1 MKVPADLSAERLIRE
16 YLARVAEAG
25 MHYLPMGRRG
35 AFVEGTRRRIE
46 REIGP
51 GGTGDAARVR
61 DALSRLGDPED
72 LVRAESARLDAERTN
87 RQPANEGAGGADA
100 ADATAPLAV
109 RPIKSRWRPGRE
121 ARTTRWQPS
130 AGQGD
135 AGPQNRPVG
144 QRGTP
149 GEGKR
154 KGRLGGLLLDRSGR
168 HGARPGEQAPQQGG
182 PPSPGATAGQA
193 PGGTADQAPG
203 DKAGQAPGD
212 MAGQAP
218 HGTAGQPPHGTA
230 GQAPHGT
237 AGQPPHGTAG
247 QPPARPAGQD
257 PRWFPWASEDAAPP
271 ASDRTVPLP
280 AGRGTNRPPGGQGT
294 QTPGGQGTQTPGG
307 ISARAPGGG
316 GTVPPQRE
324 PANWVTPAAADAS
337 RTGSAAP
344 SGGDTPAGGIPLPP
358 REVYTVRGTM
368 AALGSG
374 AARLAVDSA
383 RLARQ
388 YPLESAAVTLLAIG
402 GLILPFPYWLF
413 GGLLGGILSLRSRIW
428 NARDKWVAI
437 VGPAVVV
444 LVGTVLA
451 ALITS
456 GRGHAV
462 TAYPHAFHLYGGN
475 LLRAGNALCAVYL
488 ALQGRRGPQ
497 RRLPPWR
504 R

>member
-1 MKVPADLSAERLIRE
+1 MKVPADLSADRLIRE

-51 GGTGDAARVR
+51 DGIGDAARVR
-61 DALSRLGDPED
+61 DVLSRLGDPAD
-72 LVRAESARLDAERTN
+72 LVGAESARLDAERTE
-87 RQPANEGAGGADA
+87 RQPGNRGAGGAEPA
-100 ADATAPLAV
+100 GATAPLPV
-109 RPIKSRWRPGRE
+109 RPINSRWRPG
-121 ARTTRWQPS
+121 TRWQPS
-130 AGQGD
+130 GGQGD
-135 AGPQNRPVG
+135 TGPQNRPVG

-168 HGARPGEQAPQQGG
+168 RGAQPGEQAPQQGG
-182 PPSPGATAGQA
+182 PSSPAATVGQAPGGTAGQA
-193 PGGTADQAPG
+193 PGGTA
-203 DKAGQAPGD
+203 
-212 MAGQAP
+212 GQAP
-218 HGTAGQPPHGTA
+218 HA
-230 GQAPHGT
+230 
-237 AGQPPHGTAG
+237 TAG
-247 QPPARPAGQD
+247 QPPAGPAGPVGQD
-257 PRWFPWASEDAAPP
+257 PRWFPWASEDAGPR
-271 ASDRTVPLP
+271 ASDRTLPLP
-280 AGRGTNRPPGGQGT
+280 SGRGTSQAPGGQGT
-294 QTPGGQGTQTPGG
+294 QKPGG
-307 ISARAPGGG
+307 ISTRALEGGG
-316 GTVPPQRE
+316 NVPPQRE
-324 PANWVTPAAADAS
+324 PASWVRPPPAAAS
-337 RTGSAAP
+337 RAGSTAP

-358 REVYTVRGTM
+358 REVYTMRGLM

-374 AARLAVDSA
+374 AARLAVYTA

-402 GLILPFPYWLF
+402 GLILPFPYWLL
-413 GGLLGGILSLRSRIW
+413 GGLLGGILAIRSRIW

-451 ALITS
+451 VLIS
-456 GRGHAV
+456 GGRGHAV
-462 TAYPHAFHLYGGN
+462 MAYPHAFHLYGGN
-475 LLRAGNALCAVYL
+475 LLRVGNALCAVYL
-488 ALQGRRGPQ
+488 ALQARHGPQ

>member
-1 MKVPADLSAERLIRE
+1 MKVPADPSADRLIRE

-61 DALSRLGDPED
+61 DVLSRLGDPED
-72 LVRAESARLDAERTN
+72 LVRAESARLDAERTK
-87 RQPANEGAGGADA
+87 RQPGNRGAGGADPA
-100 ADATAPLAV
+100 GATAPLAV
-109 RPIKSRWRPGRE
+109 RPIKSRWRPGRD
-121 ARTTRWQPS
+121 ARITRWQPS
-130 AGQGD
+130 VGQGD
-135 AGPQNRPVG
+135 AGPQNRPAG

-168 HGARPGEQAPQQGG
+168 RGAQPGDQAPQQGG
-182 PPSPGATAGQA
+182 PPSPAATAGQA
-193 PGGTADQAPG
+193 PG
-203 DKAGQAPGD
+203 
-212 MAGQAP
+212 
-218 HGTAGQPPHGTA
+218 GTA

-237 AGQPPHGTAG
+237 AGQPPAS
-247 QPPARPAGQD
+247 PAGQD
-257 PRWFPWASEDAAPP
+257 PRWFPWASEDAGAPAP
-271 ASDRTVPLP
+271 GRTVPLP
-280 AGRGTNRPPGGQGT
+280 SGRGTNQAPGGPGT
-294 QTPGGQGTQTPGG
+294 QTPGGSTT
-307 ISARAPGGG
+307 RALGGG

-324 PANWVTPAAADAS
+324 AANWVKPAAADAS
-337 RTGSAAP
+337 RAGSAAP

-358 REVYTVRGTM
+358 REVYTVRGTI

-374 AARLAVDSA
+374 AARLAMDAA

-388 YPLESAAVTLLAIG
+388 YPLESAAITLLAIG

-413 GGLLGGILSLRSRIW
+413 GGLLGGILAIRSRIW
-428 NARDKWVAI
+428 NARDKWLAI
-437 VGPAVVV
+437 VGPAVFV
-444 LVGTVLA
+444 LVGVVLA
-451 ALITS
+451 ALII
-456 GRGHAV
+456 GRRGHTV
-462 TAYPHAFHLYGGN
+462 TAYPHEFSLYAGT
-475 LLRAGNALCAVYL
+475 LLRVGNALCAVYL
-488 ALQGRRGPQ
+488 ALQARRGPQ

>member
-1 MKVPADLSAERLIRE
+1 MEVPADLSADRLIRE

-25 MHYLPMGRRG
+25 MHHLPMGRRG
-35 AFVEGTRRRIE
+35 AFVAGTRRRIE

-51 GGTGDAARVR
+51 GGIGDAARVR
-61 DALSRLGDPED
+61 DVLSRLGDPED
-72 LVRAESARLDAERTN
+72 LVRAESARLDAERAK
-87 RQPANEGAGGADA
+87 RQPGNRGADG
-100 ADATAPLAV
+100 ADPAGATAPLAV
-109 RPIKSRWRPGRE
+109 RPINSRWRPGRDT
-121 ARTTRWQPS
+121 RTTRWQPS
-130 AGQGD
+130 AGQGN

-144 QRGTP
+144 QRGVA

-168 HGARPGEQAPQQGG
+168 RGAQPGDQAPQQGG
-182 PPSPGATAGQA
+182 PPTPAAAAGQAPGGTAGQAPGTASQSPGGAAGQAPGGAASQAPGTAGQA
-193 PGGTADQAPG
+193 PGGTA
-203 DKAGQAPGD
+203 
-212 MAGQAP
+212 GQAP
-218 HGTAGQPPHGTA
+218 HGTV
-230 GQAPHGT
+230 
-237 AGQPPHGTAG
+237 G
-247 QPPARPAGQD
+247 QPPAGLAGQD
-257 PRWFPWASEDAAPP
+257 PRWFPWASEDAGPRT
-271 ASDRTVPLP
+271 SDRTVPLP
-280 AGRGTNRPPGGQGT
+280 SGRGTNQA
-294 QTPGGQGTQTPGG
+294 PGGQGTQTPGG
-307 ISARAPGGG
+307 ISTRAPGGG

-324 PANWVTPAAADAS
+324 PANWVRPAAGDAS
-337 RTGSAAP
+337 RAGTAAP

-358 REVYTVRGTM
+358 HEVYTVRGTM

-374 AARLAVDSA
+374 AARLAVDTA

-413 GGLLGGILSLRSRIW
+413 GGLLGGILAIRSRIW

-451 ALITS
+451 ALLTG
-456 GRGHAV
+456 GRGHAL

-475 LLRAGNALCAVYL
+475 LLRVGNALCAVYL
-488 ALQGRRGPQ
+488 ALQARHGPQ

>member
-1 MKVPADLSAERLIRE
+1 MKVPADPSADRLIRE

-51 GGTGDAARVR
+51 GGTGDAVRVR
-61 DALSRLGDPED
+61 DVLSRLGDPED
-72 LVRAESARLDAERTN
+72 LVRAESARLDAERTK
-87 RQPANEGAGGADA
+87 RQPGNRGAGGADPA
-100 ADATAPLAV
+100 GATAPLAV
-109 RPIKSRWRPGRE
+109 RPIKSRWRPGRD
-121 ARTTRWQPS
+121 ARITRWQPS

-168 HGARPGEQAPQQGG
+168 RGAQPGDQAPQQGG
-182 PPSPGATAGQA
+182 PPSPAATVGQA
-193 PGGTADQAPG
+193 PGGTA
-203 DKAGQAPGD
+203 GQAPG
-212 MAGQAP
+212 
-218 HGTAGQPPHGTA
+218 TAGRAPGGTA

-237 AGQPPHGTAG
+237 AGQPPAG
-247 QPPARPAGQD
+247 PAGRD
-257 PRWFPWASEDAAPP
+257 PRWFPWASEDAGPR

-280 AGRGTNRPPGGQGT
+280 SGRGTNQAPGGQRT
-294 QTPGGQGTQTPGG
+294 QTPGEMST
-307 ISARAPGGG
+307 RALEAS

-324 PANWVTPAAADAS
+324 PANGVRPPTADAS
-337 RTGSAAP
+337 RAGSAAP

-358 REVYTVRGTM
+358 HEVYTVRGLM
-368 AALGSG
+368 AAVGSG
-374 AARLAVDSA
+374 AARLAVDAA

-413 GGLLGGILSLRSRIW
+413 GGLLGGILAIRSRIW
-428 NARDKWVAI
+428 NARDKWVAL

-451 ALITS
+451 ALITG
-456 GRGHAV
+456 GRGHAI

-488 ALQGRRGPQ
+488 ALQARRGPQ

>member
-1 MKVPADLSAERLIRE
+1 MKVPADLPADRLIRE
-16 YLARVAEAG
+16 YLAQVAEGG

-51 GGTGDAARVR
+51 DGIGDPTRVR
-61 DALSRLGDPED
+61 DVLSKLGDPAD
-72 LVRAESARLDAERTN
+72 LVRAESARLAAERTK
-87 RQPANEGAGGADA
+87 RQPGTKGVGGADP
-100 ADATAPLAV
+100 ADATAPLPV
-109 RPIKSRWRPGRE
+109 RPINSRWQPG
-121 ARTTRWQPS
+121 TRWQPS

-135 AGPQNRPVG
+135 TGPQNRPVG

-154 KGRLGGLLLDRSGR
+154 KGLLGGLLLDRSGR
-168 HGARPGEQAPQQGG
+168 RRAQPGEQAPQQGA
-182 PPSPGATAGQA
+182 PSSPAATAGQA
-193 PGGTADQAPG
+193 PGGTA
-203 DKAGQAPGD
+203 GQAPG
-212 MAGQAP
+212 
-218 HGTAGQPPHGTA
+218 GTA

-237 AGQPPHGTAG
+237 AGQPSAG
-247 QPPARPAGQD
+247 PAGPVGQD
-257 PRWFPWASEDAAPP
+257 PRWFPWASEDAAPR
-271 ASDRTVPLP
+271 ASDRTVPL
-280 AGRGTNRPPGGQGT
+280 ASGHGTNQA
-294 QTPGGQGTQTPGG
+294 PGGQGTQTPGG
-307 ISARAPGGG
+307 ISTRALEGDA
-316 GTVPPQRE
+316 TEPPQRE
-324 PANWVTPAAADAS
+324 PANWVRPPTADAS
-337 RTGSAAP
+337 RAGSAAP

-358 REVYTVRGTM
+358 REVYMVRGLM

-374 AARLAVDSA
+374 AARLAVDTA

-413 GGLLGGILSLRSRIW
+413 GGLLGGILAIRSRIW

-451 ALITS
+451 ALITG

-475 LLRAGNALCAVYL
+475 LLRVGNALCAVYL
-488 ALQGRRGPQ
+488 ALQARHGPQ

>member
-1 MKVPADLSAERLIRE
+1 MKVPADLSADRLIRE
-16 YLARVAEAG
+16 YLARVAEVG
-25 MHYLPMGRRG
+25 LHHLPMGRRG

-51 GGTGDAARVR
+51 DGIRDAARVR
-61 DALSRLGDPED
+61 DVLSRLGDPAD
-72 LVRAESARLDAERTN
+72 LVRAESARLDAERTK
-87 RQPANEGAGGADA
+87 RQPGNKGVGGADP

-109 RPIKSRWRPGRE
+109 RPINSRWRPG
-121 ARTTRWQPS
+121 TRWQPS

-135 AGPQNRPVG
+135 TGPQDRPAG
-144 QRGTP
+144 ERGTP

-168 HGARPGEQAPQQGG
+168 RDAQPGEQPPLQGG
-182 PPSPGATAGQA
+182 PSSPAATVGQAPGGTAGQAPGTAGQA
-193 PGGTADQAPG
+193 PGGA
-203 DKAGQAPGD
+203 AGQAPR
-212 MAGQAP
+212 
-218 HGTAGQPPHGTA
+218 GTAGQRPA
-230 GQAPHGT
+230 G
-237 AGQPPHGTAG
+237 
-247 QPPARPAGQD
+247 PAGQD
-257 PRWFPWASEDAAPP
+257 PRWFPWASEDAGPP
-271 ASDRTVPLP
+271 AADRKVPLP
-280 AGRGTNRPPGGQGT
+280 SGRGTNQA
-294 QTPGGQGTQTPGG
+294 PGGQGTQTPGG
-307 ISARAPGGG
+307 ISTRALEGG
-316 GTVPPQRE
+316 GTVHPQRE
-324 PANWVTPAAADAS
+324 PPNWVRPSTADAS
-337 RTGSAAP
+337 RAGSAAP
-344 SGGDTPAGGIPLPP
+344 SEGDTPAGGIPLPP
-358 REVYTVRGTM
+358 GEVYTVRDLM
-368 AALGSG
+368 AALGSS
-374 AARLAVDSA
+374 AARLAVSTA

-413 GGLLGGILSLRSRIW
+413 GGLLGGILAIRSRIW

-451 ALITS
+451 ALITG

-475 LLRAGNALCAVYL
+475 LLRLGNALCAVYL
-488 ALQGRRGPQ
+488 ALQARHGPE

>member
-1 MKVPADLSAERLIRE
+1 MKVPADLSADRLTRE

-25 MHYLPMGRRG
+25 MNHLPMGRRG
-35 AFVEGTRRRIE
+35 AFVEGIRRRIE

-51 GGTGDAARVR
+51 DGIGDAARVR
-61 DALSRLGDPED
+61 DVLSRLGDPAD
-72 LVRAESARLDAERTN
+72 LVRAESARLDAERTK
-87 RQPANEGAGGADA
+87 RQPGNKGVGGADPA
-100 ADATAPLAV
+100 GATAPLAV
-109 RPIKSRWRPGRE
+109 RPINSRWRPG
-121 ARTTRWQPS
+121 TRWQPS

-135 AGPQNRPVG
+135 TGPQNRPAG

-154 KGRLGGLLLDRSGR
+154 KARLGGLLLDRSGR
-168 HGARPGEQAPQQGG
+168 RGAQPGEQAPQQGG
-182 PPSPGATAGQA
+182 PPSPAVAVGQAPGTAGQA
-193 PGGTADQAPG
+193 PGTAVQAPG
-203 DKAGQAPGD
+203 GAAGQVPGGAAGQAPR
-212 MAGQAP
+212 
-218 HGTAGQPPHGTA
+218 GTAGQRPA
-230 GQAPHGT
+230 G
-237 AGQPPHGTAG
+237 
-247 QPPARPAGQD
+247 PAGQD
-257 PRWFPWASEDAAPP
+257 PRWFPWASDDAAPP
-271 ASDRTVPLP
+271 ASDRTRPLP
-280 AGRGTNRPPGGQGT
+280 SGRGTNQA
-294 QTPGGQGTQTPGG
+294 PGGQGTQTPGG
-307 ISARAPGGG
+307 ISTRALEGG
-316 GTVPPQRE
+316 GTVRPQRE
-324 PANWVTPAAADAS
+324 PANWVRPSTANAS
-337 RTGSAAP
+337 RAGSATP
-344 SGGDTPAGGIPLPP
+344 PEGDTPAGGIPLPP
-358 REVYTVRGTM
+358 GEVYTVRDLM

-374 AARLAVDSA
+374 AARLAVYTA

-413 GGLLGGILSLRSRIW
+413 GGLLGGILAIRSRIW

-451 ALITS
+451 ALITG

-475 LLRAGNALCAVYL
+475 LLRLGNALCAVYL
-488 ALQGRRGPQ
+488 ALQARHGPQ

>member
-1 MKVPADLSAERLIRE
+1 MKVPADLSAARLIRE

-25 MHYLPMGRRG
+25 MHHLPMGRRG

-51 GGTGDAARVR
+51 DGIGDAARVS
-61 DALSRLGDPED
+61 DVLSRLGDPAD
-72 LVRAESARLDAERTN
+72 LVRTESARLDTERTK
-87 RQPANEGAGGADA
+87 RQPGNRGVGGADPA
-100 ADATAPLAV
+100 GATAPLAV
-109 RPIKSRWRPGRE
+109 RPINSRWRPG
-121 ARTTRWQPS
+121 TRWQPS

-135 AGPQNRPVG
+135 TGPQNRPAG

-154 KGRLGGLLLDRSGR
+154 KGRLGGLLDRSGR
-168 HGARPGEQAPQQGG
+168 WSAPPGEQAPQQGG
-182 PPSPGATAGQA
+182 PPTPAATVGQA
-193 PGGTADQAPG
+193 PGGTASQPPA
-203 DKAGQAPGD
+203 
-212 MAGQAP
+212 
-218 HGTAGQPPHGTA
+218 GTAVQVPGGTA
-230 GQAPHGT
+230 GQAPR
-237 AGQPPHGTAG
+237 GTAG
-247 QPPARPAGQD
+247 QPPAGPAGQD
-257 PRWFPWASEDAAPP
+257 PRWFPWASEDAGHP

-280 AGRGTNRPPGGQGT
+280 SGRGTNQAPGGQGA
-294 QTPGGQGTQTPGG
+294 QTPGG
-307 ISARAPGGG
+307 ISTRALKGS
-316 GTVPPQRE
+316 GTVPPQRG
-324 PANWVTPAAADAS
+324 PASWVRPSTADAG
-337 RTGSAAP
+337 RAGSAAP

-358 REVYTVRGTM
+358 GEVNTVRGLM

-374 AARLAVDSA
+374 AARLAVDTA

-413 GGLLGGILSLRSRIW
+413 GGLLGGILAIRSRIW

-451 ALITS
+451 ALITG
-456 GRGHAV
+456 GRGHAA

-475 LLRAGNALCAVYL
+475 LLRVGNALCAVYL
-488 ALQGRRGPQ
+488 ALQARHGPQ